1 MKLTYGQVKGGCE
14 PLRSTLAAGRSARNR
29 ATRDQRA
36 QQQEDREQTRHHRR
50 RRAKEDR
57 ELQRALTRK
66 FGVQVPERERP
77 RTGNATPRKLFHRSA
92 GALLSGAAT
101 KSLAASDGLRSI
113 HFGFTARG
121 LASTKGRRWRTG
133 EGARAALY
141 ITRLEG
147 LEGGELGWRSNIGAD
162 RNEVVAYHRALE
174 AIETHDR
181 ANANVYISEIIAL
194 DATLTA
200 RQRRKVVRRICSYFE
215 KRGLGYVAGIHEPD
229 ASGDQRNFHV
239 HIIYSLRPVRRV
251 ASYDWEF
258 AASKVS
264 DINTPSGIL
273 ARRKIVVGAIN
284 ATLAAAGSGRRYT
297 QLSNSARNLPEP
309 EPKLGQTAV
318 WLRRRISNGE
328 AKLAALQRLRAAME
342 RIARALAMAREIDAL
357 GLTASSRLAQQRE
370 KVTVERAT
378 LRARV
383 NSAAL
388 KVFVRMDGARRR
400 TVDELRIR
408 EERLSRIGQS
418 ISSRIALYQR
428 IKAAVAEAGA
438 LLQSDPLQT
447 IRANMQNVI
456 VTRADNTAAR
466 VSRAGG
472 DMTGLRETVGL
483 RLADAAERHPDP
495 TQQIKRSSGIANGI
509 DGNQWIAARPANLP
523 DLAASRAVLRDRL
536 IDQRARIAGQLAGIV
551 VLKPP
556 TRGDRAPTEAPPKS
570 AGMPEPQAAPAT
582 TVRKRSIGAKEAII
596 QLRALLPMRTPT
608 TAERDMYGP
617 ARRPV
622 ATVDTPRRLLERDAL
637 LRAEVMRREPE
648 VVLRLRM
655 TAFSVLRAQDA
666 SFTLDGQDPKFV
678 KGVLFDDELRAVLHP
693 DHADETHRLL
703 LDIHREQAERR
714 ARKRKKL
721 GEGALPSSFVSPSQG
736 PSTLEDP
743 PLDPKTGKRRGR
755 NE

>member
-1 MKLTYGQVKGGCE
+1 M
-14 PLRSTLAAGRSARNR
+14 
-29 ATRDQRA
+29 
-36 QQQEDREQTRHHRR
+36 
-50 RRAKEDR
+50 
-57 ELQRALTRK
+57 TRK
-66 FGVQVPERERP
+66 FRVQVPERERP
-77 RTGNATPRKLFHRSA
+77 RTGNATPRKLFHRTA
-92 GALLSGAAT
+92 GAVFSGAVT
-101 KSLAASDGLRSI
+101 KSFAASDGLRSI

-141 ITRLEG
+141 IARLEG
-147 LEGGELGWRSNIGAD
+147 LEGGELGWRSNIGDD

-200 RQRRKVVRRICSYFE
+200 RQRRKVVRRICRYFE
-215 KRGLGYVAGIHEPD
+215 ERGLGYVAGIHEPD

-297 QLSNSARNLPEP
+297 HLSNSARNLPEP

-328 AKLAALQRLRAAME
+328 AKLAALQRLRAVMA
-342 RIARALAMAREIDAL
+342 RIASALAMARQIDAL
-357 GLTASSRLAQQRE
+357 GSAAISRLAH
-370 KVTVERAT
+370 KRANVAAV
-378 LRARV
+378 RASVRSRV
-383 NSAAL
+383 NAAA
-388 KVFVRMDGARRR
+388 VEAIVRMDSARLR
-400 TVDELRIR
+400 TIDELRIR
-408 EERLSRIGQS
+408 EERLSRIGLS
-418 ISSRIALYQR
+418 ISSRMALYQR

-438 LLQSDPLQT
+438 FLQSDPLEA
-447 IRANMQNVI
+447 IRPNMQNVI
-456 VTRADNTAAR
+456 ITRADNTAAR
-466 VSRAGG
+466 LDRAGRH
-472 DMTGLRETVGL
+472 MTGLRQIVL
-483 RLADAAERHPDP
+483 SRLANA
-495 TQQIKRSSGIANGI
+495 G
-509 DGNQWIAARPANLP
+509 ARANLP
-523 DLAASRAVLRDRL
+523 DLAASPAVLRNRL
-536 IDQRARIAGQLAGIV
+536 IDQRARIAGQLASIV

-556 TRGDRAPTEAPPKS
+556 TRGDRAPTEVPPKS
-570 AGMPEPQAAPAT
+570 AGMAAPQVAPVN
-582 TVRKRSIGAKEAII
+582 TVRKPSIGPKEAIK

-622 ATVDTPRRLLERDAL
+622 ARVDTPRRVLERDAL
-637 LRAEVMRREPE
+637 LRAEVTRRGPE

-655 TAFSVLRAQDA
+655 AAFSLLRAQDA
-666 SFTLDGQDPKFV
+666 SVTLDGEDPKIV
-678 KGVLFDDELRAVLHP
+678 KGVLFEDELRAVFHR
-693 DHADETHRLL
+693 DHADETRRLL
-703 LDIHREQAERR
+703 LEIYREQAERR

-721 GEGALPSSFVSPSQG
+721 GEGALPSSFVSPGQG
-736 PSTLEDP
+736 PSAPEDP
-743 PLDPKTGKRRGR
+743 LLNPRKGKRRGR